1 MTSRQHLAF
10 LILIPGG
17 RNTSLTSQSSGPHA
31 ISVAII
37 GSMETAKRLTR
48 ELIGQGI
55 TTIELSASFNEN
67 DVAAIRAI
75 AGPSIRLGR
84 VHYLT

>member
-17 RNTSLTSQSSGPHA
+17 GNTSLTSQSSGPYA
-31 ISVAII
+31 ISVAVI
-37 GSMETAKRLTR
+37 GDLASAKRLTR
-48 ELIGQGI
+48 ELINQGI
-55 TTIELSASFNEN
+55 TTIELSASFN
-67 DVAAIRAI
+67 DDYVAAIRAI

-84 VHYLT
+84 VNYLP